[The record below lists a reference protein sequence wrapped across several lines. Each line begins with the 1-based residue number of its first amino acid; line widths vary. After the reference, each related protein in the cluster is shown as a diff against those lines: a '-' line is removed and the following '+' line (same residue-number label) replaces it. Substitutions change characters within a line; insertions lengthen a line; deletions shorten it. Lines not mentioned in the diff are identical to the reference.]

1 MGALRL
7 FGFKVA
13 VPTTVSS
20 HGETPGVTVELHAE
34 GCAAHAHSY
43 SLEPDTAAALGR
55 SLVEAAARGESRDV
69 EFSVPDDEPSSY
81 LLAAPAARALG
92 AAIDETLVALAA
104 RPPFVSDRPIGTVDA
119 TTSDGSPAELDV
131 YVSLLVPVEGFLRIH
146 LATPTG
152 TWTFDDDLPALA
164 DALARAASAEVD
176 GPVLALEP
184 HPNEAVREPWLTV
197 AAGPGGLVSLRL
209 YDDLVQA
216 RGVDGVLFLRPD
228 DARRLAAL
236 AREARAFC
244 DQTPP
249 RVAVAPEPFE
259 RVVAIWPAAAA
270 ATP

>member
-1 MGALRL
+1 MVARRL

-20 HGETPGVTVELHAE
+20 HDETPRVTVELHAE
-34 GCAAHAHSY
+34 GCAAHEHSY
-43 SLEPDTAAALGR
+43 SLEPDAAAELGR
-55 SLVEAAARGESRDV
+55 SLVEAARGEGRDV
-69 EFSVPDDEPSSY
+69 AFRVPDDEPSSY
-81 LLAAPAARALG
+81 LLAAPATRALG
-92 AAIDETLVALAA
+92 AAIDEALVALAA

-131 YVSLLVPVEGFLRIH
+131 YVSLLVPAEGFLRIH

-152 TWTFDDDLPALA
+152 TWTFDDDVPALA
-164 DALARAASAEVD
+164 DALEEAASAEVD

-184 HPNEAVREPWLTV
+184 HPNEAVREPWLAV

-216 RGVDGVLFLRPD
+216 RGVDGVLLLRPD

-236 AREARAFC
+236 AREARALR
-244 DQTPP
+244 DQNPP

-259 RVVAIWPAAAA
+259 RVVATWPEAAA
-270 ATP
+270 AT